1 MGGYSTLMSM
11 GYKTYT
17 CPIARSCGG
26 CEWLAVPYP
35 VQLRRKQE
43 WIERL
48 FADLTKQDKTEIS
61 PIVGVRGEPLAYRHK
76 AATPFAPAAKGRL
89 RSGFYAAGTHR
100 IVSCNTCLVED
111 PRARHILQE
120 VARVATRLRIPA
132 YNEDTGQGV
141 LRHAIV
147 RMGWKS
153 KDVLLTI
160 VTNGREVRRLSRF
173 TDELKRMCPEVT
185 SCVQNV
191 NTRHTNA
198 MLGRENHV
206 LWGSGVMH
214 DELLGCRFE
223 IGPMSFYQTNPAQT
237 EVLYQLAIDAAQLE
251 EGAQVLDAY
260 CGTGTIGICAAAQ
273 ARAHKVDIKI
283 TGIETV
289 REAIGCAKRNAKANL
304 LENNCRFFAA
314 DATNWLTTRKPQQ
327 NNFDIALLDPPR
339 AGSTVEFLTALSQA
353 QPKRIVYISCNP
365 QTQLRDLRILR
376 ELGYRL
382 DQLTAVDMF
391 PHTKHVESV
400 VLMSKAD

>member
-1 MGGYSTLMSM
+1 MSM

-61 PIVGVRGEPLAYRHK
+61 PIVGVRGEPLTYRHK

-100 IVSCNTCLVED
+100 IVSCDTCLVED

-185 SCVQNV
+185 SCVKTS
-191 NTRHTNA
+191 TRATPTQCSAEKITCCGAVVLCMTSFLAAVLKLVLRAFTKPIRHKPRFYINWRLMRHSLRRGRRYSMHT
-198 MLGRENHV
+198 
-206 LWGSGVMH
+206 
-214 DELLGCRFE
+214 
-223 IGPMSFYQTNPAQT
+223 
-237 EVLYQLAIDAAQLE
+237 
-251 EGAQVLDAY
+251 
-260 CGTGTIGICAAAQ
+260 AAQ
-273 ARAHKVDIKI
+273 ALLVF
-283 TGIETV
+283 V
-289 REAIGCAKRNAKANL
+289 R
-304 LENNCRFFAA
+304 
-314 DATNWLTTRKPQQ
+314 
-327 NNFDIALLDPPR
+327 
-339 AGSTVEFLTALSQA
+339 
-353 QPKRIVYISCNP
+353 
-365 QTQLRDLRILR
+365 QLRHARIR
-376 ELGYRL
+376 
-382 DQLTAVDMF
+382 
-391 PHTKHVESV
+391 
-400 VLMSKAD
+400 